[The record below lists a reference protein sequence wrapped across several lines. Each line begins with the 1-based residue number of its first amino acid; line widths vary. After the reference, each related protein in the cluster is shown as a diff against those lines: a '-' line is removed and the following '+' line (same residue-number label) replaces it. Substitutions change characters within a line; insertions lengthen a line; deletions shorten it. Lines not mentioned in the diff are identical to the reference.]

1 MATNPYFRH
10 LGHYTEQELLD
21 DLVVESIQQYGL
33 DCVYLPRSFQKED
46 LILGED
52 TLSKFTSFYEME
64 MYIAVFD
71 RFGGQGDFIQ
81 KFGIQVEDTA
91 TIIVSVST
99 FHSAVGGQLSRP
111 REGDLL
117 YFPLKDTLFE
127 ITFLEHEPS
136 FYQLGK
142 QYMYELKARMFNY
155 TNQEVNVGI
164 PEIDNFVDDM
174 VYSVNVVLGAGS
186 GNYLPDEIIYQ
197 GANLNNAS
205 ASATVISYDTN
216 TQTAKV
222 KFPVGE
228 FNLGAGVVKGNTS
241 LASRA
246 LTSVNYQDNVNLLQ
260 DNNKALEDQ
269 ASTLIVDN
277 DSVFGKF

>member
-1 MATNPYFRH
+1 MATNPYFKH
-10 LGHYTEQELLD
+10 LGHYTEQGLLD

-33 DCVYLPRSFQKED
+33 DCVYLPRTLQKED

-52 TLSKFTSFYEME
+52 TLSKFTSYYEME

-71 RFGGQGDFIQ
+71 RFGGQGDFMQ
-81 KFGIQVEDTA
+81 KFGIQVDDTA
-91 TIIVSVST
+91 TIIVSTTV
-99 FHSAVGGQLSRP
+99 FHDAVNGALSRP

-117 YFPLKDTLFE
+117 YFPIKNVIFE
-127 ITFLEHEPS
+127 ITFLENEPT

-142 QYMYELKARMFNY
+142 QYMFELKCRMFSY
-155 TNQEVNVGI
+155 TNQAVDVGI
-164 PEIDNFVDDM
+164 PEIDDYVDDL
-174 VYSVNVVLGAGS
+174 VYAVDVVVGAGS
-186 GNYLPDEIIYQ
+186 GTFVKDEVIYQ
-197 GANLNNAS
+197 GADLNNAS

-216 TQTAKV
+216 TSTIRV

-228 FNLGAGVVKGNTS
+228 FIASAGVVKGNTS

-260 DNNKALEDQ
+260 DNNTTIETE
-269 ASTLIVDN
+269 SGTLTTDN
-277 DSVFGKF
+277 NSVFGKY